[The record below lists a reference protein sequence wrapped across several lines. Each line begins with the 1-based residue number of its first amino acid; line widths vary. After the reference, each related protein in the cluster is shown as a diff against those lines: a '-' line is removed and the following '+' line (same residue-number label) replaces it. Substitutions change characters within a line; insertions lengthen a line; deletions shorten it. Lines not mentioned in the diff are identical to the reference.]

1 MCELRSGPIRQPVPD
16 QQCTARLRAVMETLS
31 DAHPMDFDQ
40 GVRDAFDSVTWFAQA
55 VPGVG
60 RAALRLGWKNQLSEN
75 GGTRRAAVSRTR

>member
-55 VPGVG
+55 VPGRG
-60 RAALRLGWKNQLSEN
+60 PLLGAAGLEESAQ
-75 GGTRRAAVSRTR
+75 RTVVLVEQQ